1 MTLTLHPYQVR
12 GVEWLRATTA
22 AHGAALLADDMGCG
36 KSPQFIVAPPPE
48 APVIVVVPAALKS
61 QTAERIVAWR
71 GTGTRVSVLDGLGSW
86 RAPGAGEWIVLNPE
100 LLPAAPAERER
111 AEREIAEADD
121 SDMLDFARHERAK
134 KARAKLARILAI
146 GVIDRDAIAPGT
158 WLVVDEA
165 DEFNTH
171 ATTQTT
177 RLRTLVAAVL
187 RRKGRVVAATATPL
201 RNQPSDLR
209 ALLATFRLGGVA
221 WPAKKGRALD
231 YWSFMRDWGG
241 SKGHFGE
248 EWQGD
253 PRDGAIATCLRR
265 VMLRRMFRD
274 VVAIP
279 PMLPTTRVR
288 VDIDA
293 GVRDLADHADE
304 MLRARSRDVAAG
316 EKIVFE
322 TCSRVR
328 AALAVAKLPAAH
340 AWCAAQESA
349 GEPAV
354 VACVSADVVRDIA
367 RRDGWGRIAGADSAE
382 SRAETVRRF
391 LRGDLRGVAI
401 THAAGGVGI
410 DLYRAARILLVSR
423 EWNPARNRQTLARVL
438 RQGQTRRVGLT
449 LLDAD
454 HPIEARLDELL
465 VGRKR
470 YMAAIDAAADNSG
483 IPLAGPP
490 VGA

>member
-12 GVEWLRATTA
+12 GVEWLRATTG
-22 AHGAALLADDMGCG
+22 AHGAALLADDMGVG
-36 KSPQFIVAPPPE
+36 KTPQLIMAPPPD
-48 APVIVVVPAALKS
+48 AAVIVVVPAALKS

-71 GTGTRVSVLDGLGSW
+71 GTGTRVTVLDGLGSW
-86 RAPGAGEWIVLNPE
+86 RAPSPGEWIVLNPE
-100 LLPAAPAERER
+100 LLPAAPAEFAR
-111 AEREIAEADD
+111 AEREISEADD
-121 SDMLDFARHERAK
+121 EDSLDFARTDRAAKATRRRERLGK
-134 KARAKLARILAI
+134 VGTL
-146 GVIDRDAIAPGT
+146 DRDAVAPGT
-158 WLVVDEA
+158 WLLVDECHEYNA
-165 DEFNTH
+165 HVT
-171 ATTQTT
+171 AQTT
-177 RLRTLVAAVL
+177 RLRALAAAVL
-187 RRKGRVVAATATPL
+187 RRKGRVVGATATPL
-201 RNQPSDLR
+201 LNDPSELR

-221 WPAKKGRALD
+221 WPARKGKALD

-241 SKGHFGE
+241 SKGYFGE
-248 EWQGD
+248 AWDGE
-253 PRDGAIATCLRR
+253 PRDAAIATCLRR

-304 MLRARSRDVAAG
+304 MLRARSRDVATG

-322 TCSRVR
+322 TCSKVR

-340 AWCAAQESA
+340 AWCAEMEAT

-382 SRAETVRRF
+382 SRAETVRSF

-410 DLYRAARILLVSR
+410 DLYRAARILFVSR

-438 RQGQTRRVGLT
+438 RQGQPRRVGLT

-470 YMAAIDAAADNSG
+470 YMAAIDAAAENSG

-490 VGA
+490 AGA